1 MTEKLRKNHGR
12 DESWQLL
19 IRLKMAG
26 LVPAKKSASNGRYA
40 IILPTGVNVTT
51 AKEFDPLGREIP
63 HSVPASLSPSFRNDS
78 GPILVRSKFTAC
90 AYHVNIFAD
99 LFLAIAGV
107 MRRFSL
113 RSRQIKKIPIVR

>member
-1 MTEKLRKNHGR
+1 MADTGKQDHQSRWIRFGTKEEDGQRTSFETLPGEDASFDQLYSLQRIELTEKLRKNHGR

-51 AKEFDPLGREIP
+51 AKEFDPIGREIP
-63 HSVPASLSPSFRNDS
+63 HSVPTSLSPN
-78 GPILVRSKFTAC
+78 
-90 AYHVNIFAD
+90 
-99 LFLAIAGV
+99 
-107 MRRFSL
+107 
-113 RSRQIKKIPIVR
+113 